1 MRLIESSPTP
11 SRRAI
16 LARVLFSPD
25 ERRLRAAWRLLLHT
39 ALVSLL
45 LLAFTLPVAVLA
57 SILSGPIAASSASY
71 SPPLLLTS
79 SLASL
84 AAIALATWIARRA
97 LDRRSFLSL
106 GLRLDRHTLPDLV
119 LGFLIAGPTIGLIF
133 LFEWLMGWVRVD
145 GWAWQGGAWLSTLI
159 GLLSALVLWIS
170 VGIQE
175 EVWSRGYHL
184 QNLADGLNLP
194 WGLFLSS
201 AIFGGLHLA
210 NPNATWLAGMGVLA
224 AGYFLAFGWLRTRQ
238 LWLPIGLHIGWNF
251 FEGTVFGFPVSG
263 MGGFSLLRQTVAG
276 PTLVTG
282 GAFGPEA
289 GLIVLPALGF
299 GALLLW
305 AYTRRRLP

>member
-11 SRRAI
+11 SRHPI
-16 LARVLFSPD
+16 LTWVFFSPG

-57 SILSGPIAASSASY
+57 SILSGPIAASD
-71 SPPLLLTS
+71 SPPLLLIS

-84 AAIALATWIARRA
+84 TAIALATWIARRA
-97 LDRRSFLSL
+97 LDHRSFLSL

-119 LGFLIAGPTIGLIF
+119 VGFLIAAPTMGLIF

-145 GWAWQGGAWLSTLI
+145 GWAWQGGAWLSTLV
-159 GLLSALVLWIS
+159 GLLSALILWTS

-175 EVWSRGYHL
+175 EVLSRGYHL

-201 AIFGGLHLA
+201 AIFGALHLA
-210 NPNATWLAGMGVLA
+210 NPNATWLAALGVLA

-238 LWLPIGLHIGWNF
+238 LWLSIGLHIGWNF

-263 MGGFSLLRQTVAG
+263 MGGFNLLRQTVAG

-289 GLIVLPALGF
+289 GLVVLPALGF
-299 GALLLW
+299 GAVLLW

>member
-1 MRLIESSPTP
+1 
-11 SRRAI
+11 
-16 LARVLFSPD
+16 
-25 ERRLRAAWRLLLHT
+25 
-39 ALVSLL
+39 
-45 LLAFTLPVAVLA
+45 
-57 SILSGPIAASSASY
+57 
-71 SPPLLLTS
+71 
-79 SLASL
+79 
-84 AAIALATWIARRA
+84 LATWIARRA

-119 LGFLIAGPTIGLIF
+119 VGFLIAGPTMGLIF

-145 GWAWQGGAWLSTLI
+145 GWAWQGGAWLSTLV
-159 GLLSALVLWIS
+159 GLLSALVLWTS
-170 VGIQE
+170 VAIQE
-175 EVWSRGYHL
+175 EVLSRGYHL

-210 NPNATWLAGMGVLA
+210 NPNATWLAALGVLA

-238 LWLPIGLHIGWNF
+238 LWLSIGLHIGWNF

-263 MGGFSLLRQTVAG
+263 MGGFNLLHQTAAG
-276 PTLVTG
+276 PALVTG

-289 GLIVLPALGF
+289 GLVVLLALGF
-299 GALLLW
+299 GAVLLW